1 MVLNNRSKFVLGLL
15 LYCLIAAVIAL
26 IMYSLQAYLSS
37 WTSLDADRFH
47 QMAQVI
53 INGSEPYVTYIDP
66 KPPLLFF
73 TVALMDILAPAGS
86 VDILLM
92 TVVNVIC
99 ALLIWRIG
107 WEDYGCLAGY
117 TAGLLYLI
125 SSVFTEGYFLFSE
138 QFTVLFILIALILV
152 REKAYVSAGV
162 FLGLA
167 CGFKQYAFLAVIP
180 LLYLMWAHHERR
192 YYRLILPLVVIV
204 GSMFAAIYLMYG
216 GIAGNNA
223 VYYTFLVAP
232 LYNSGNVTMFSTYVP
247 ETPIAYAANILFSF
261 AIVIPTLLFAIVSA
275 VHRGFRWHNE
285 KALGIMV
292 LVLFSTF
299 LVRQYL
305 HYWILLL
312 PFLALLACREFADT
326 DRKS

>member
-1 MVLNNRSKFVLGLL
+1 MVLNNKSKCVLGFF

-86 VDILLM
+86 VDIFVM

-99 ALLIWRIG
+99 SLLIWRIG

-117 TAGLLYLI
+117 TAGLLFLI

-138 QFTVLFILIALILV
+138 QFAVLFILIALILV
-152 REKAYVSAGV
+152 RKRHISAQG
-162 FLGLA
+162 
-167 CGFKQYAFLAVIP
+167 C
-180 LLYLMWAHHERR
+180 
-192 YYRLILPLVVIV
+192 
-204 GSMFAAIYLMYG
+204 
-216 GIAGNNA
+216 
-223 VYYTFLVAP
+223 FLVLPAG
-232 LYNSGNVTMFSTYVP
+232 SSST
-247 ETPIAYAANILFSF
+247 LF
-261 AIVIPTLLFAIVSA
+261 
-275 VHRGFRWHNE
+275 
-285 KALGIMV
+285 
-292 LVLFSTF
+292 
-299 LVRQYL
+299 
-305 HYWILLL
+305 L
-312 PFLALLACREFADT
+312 P
-326 DRKS
+326 